1 MTDRRVANRVS
12 LPLIVVFV
20 LTLLAFLPLA
30 IPRLGAGLQ
39 PVHSYSTA
47 GTHPGEGAVLP
58 APAEQP

>member
-1 MTDRRVANRVS
+1 MS